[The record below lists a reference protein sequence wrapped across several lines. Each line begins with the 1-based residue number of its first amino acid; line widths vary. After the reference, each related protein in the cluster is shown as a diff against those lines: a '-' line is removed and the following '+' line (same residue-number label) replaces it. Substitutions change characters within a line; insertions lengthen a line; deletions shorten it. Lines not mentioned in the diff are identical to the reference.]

1 MRRTFWFRSATLA
14 LRAAS
19 VAALLAGL
27 TSARLSAQEKEDR
40 TLLNWDQM
48 RAIIMEASGER
59 AMHHVLEFVPY
70 QRVRPA
76 SEYTVGP
83 FRESQAVMNF
93 AKEYGFSTA
102 EIEKFPGGQLW
113 QPSKGQLWVTE
124 KLGPRKLYDIYDTP
138 VALGGNT
145 PTGDISGE
153 LIDIGNGGRAEDYA
167 GKDLK
172 GKVVLGSAGLN
183 ALQRFAVFER
193 GAVGVL
199 SWNSMRPIEQP
210 DIMISSSIA
219 GANPVGGSAGFG
231 WMVTTRVAYD
241 LKVRLE
247 RGEKVTIRSVVEAQT
262 YPGRSEVI
270 HLTIAGDGSTDQAV
284 AVSGHIY
291 EGLIKQGANDD
302 NSGAAHILEMGRAYI
317 QLIKEGKLPKPK
329 RTIHFMFVQEIS
341 GTNAWLNAHPDLA
354 KRIIA
359 TLNYDMEGL
368 RLTTNGATWLL
379 MRTPDSFPTF
389 LNDVAQNF
397 LEFVG
402 EITRERVRYRAN
414 GYSPALDVLS
424 PNGSRDAFYIKVDK
438 YYGASDHATY
448 MQHGI
453 PAVIFNTWPD
463 QYYHSSQD
471 TPDKLDATQFKRAA
485 VVSIGA
491 MVTLA
496 AADDPLAVRVAADA
510 LGRGA
515 ERMTANQ
522 RKGLGYIG
530 DVTDASQLA
539 QAYVDAKAAVRHQA
553 NIEKAVIKSASVLF
567 ANPADAEKKLSV
579 TYETL
584 IEARATA
591 LNAEL
596 KATYTLAAATWKVP
610 ATEPVQSELEKTAS
624 RTIVER
630 VAAAAGAG
638 GGRGGAPG
646 GAPGGPPGGGRGGG
660 GGGRGG
666 AVPSRIPG
674 HMSGEL
680 NAVLGRGM
688 TVLEIRDFISGE
700 FEPVPLQDVW
710 DYIKAQETNGAVKL
724 TLKAAGK

>member
-1 MRRTFWFRSATLA
+1 MRRCVW
-14 LRAAS
+14 
-19 VAALLAGL
+19 V
-27 TSARLSAQEKEDR
+27 LSAAVAVITNVAGAQEREDR

-59 AMHHVLEFVPY
+59 AMHHVLELVPY

-76 SEYTVGP
+76 SEYTTGP
-83 FRESQAVMNF
+83 FRESRVTADF
-93 AKEYGFSTA
+93 AKDYGFSTV

-113 QPSKGQLWVTE
+113 QPTKGQLWVSE
-124 KLGPRKLYDIYDTP
+124 RLGPKKLYDIYDTP

-145 PTGDISGE
+145 PTGDMSGD
-153 LIDIGNGGRAEDYA
+153 LVDIGNGGRAEDYV
-167 GKDLK
+167 GKDVK
-172 GKVVLGSAGLN
+172 GKVVLGSASLN
-183 ALQRFAVFER
+183 ALQRLAVFEH

-219 GANPVGGSAGFG
+219 AANPAGGAAGFG
-231 WMVTTRVAYD
+231 WMVTTRTAHD
-241 LKVRLE
+241 LSARLE

-262 YPGRSEVI
+262 YPGRQEVI
-270 HLTIAGDGSTDQAV
+270 HATIAGDGSTNQDV
-284 AVSGHIY
+284 IVSAHIY

-302 NSGAAHILEMGRAYI
+302 NSGAAHILEMGRTYI
-317 QLIKEGKLPKPK
+317 ALVKAGQLPKPK
-329 RTIHFMFVQEIS
+329 RTIHFLFVQEIS

-359 TLNYDMEGL
+359 DLNYDMEGL
-368 RLTTNGATWLL
+368 RLTTGGATWLL

-389 LNDVAQNF
+389 LNDICQNF
-397 LEFVG
+397 LEFVA

-414 GYSPALDVLS
+414 GYAPALDVLS
-424 PNGSRDAFYIKVDK
+424 PNGSRDPFYIKVDK
-438 YYGASDHATY
+438 YYGSSDHATY

-463 QYYHSSQD
+463 PWYHSSQD

-491 MVTLA
+491 MTVLA
-496 AADDPLAVRVAADA
+496 TADDPMAVRVVADV

-522 RKGLGYIG
+522 RKGLGYLG

-553 NIEKAVIKSASVLF
+553 GIEKSVVKSASVLF
-567 ANPADAEKKLSV
+567 ANPAEAEKRLTA
-579 TYETL
+579 TYNPL
-584 IEARATA
+584 IDARAAA
-591 LNAEL
+591 LLAEV

-610 ATEPVQSELEKTAS
+610 ATEPVPSALEKQAATTIAMRTAP
-624 RTIVER
+624 
-630 VAAAAGAG
+630 AG
-638 GGRGGAPG
+638 G
-646 GAPGGPPGGGRGGG
+646 GGG

-666 AVPSRIPG
+666 AGGGRGGTPSRIPG
-674 HMSGEL
+674 HMTGEL
-680 NAVLGRGM
+680 NAALGRGM
-688 TVLEIRDFISGE
+688 TVLEIHDFISGE

-710 DYIKAQETNGAVKL
+710 DYVKAQEAAGAVKL
-724 TLKAAGK
+724 TVKSGGK